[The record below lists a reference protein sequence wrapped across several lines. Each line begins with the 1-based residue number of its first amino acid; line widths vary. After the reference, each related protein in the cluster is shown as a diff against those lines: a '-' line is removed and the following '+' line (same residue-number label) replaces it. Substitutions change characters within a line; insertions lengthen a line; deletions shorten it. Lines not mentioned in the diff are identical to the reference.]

1 MRMRLNLLIGLGL
14 LVALV
19 AAVAAVS
26 ADKDSKRADAPEL
39 SSTEQGSGE
48 VGGKV
53 AAFTAKDI
61 DARTVR
67 VGRGK
72 PGALFFFAGWCGS
85 CLSEAKA
92 LDQVQRALGSRVTI
106 TAISP
111 DPSDSPEAIRRFR
124 QQVGNPSYSFVSGR
138 THQRLGACPPRLRRR
153 TRPKRCL

>member
-1 MRMRLNLLIGLGL
+1 MVDDSIMKTVETENAGL
-14 LVALV
+14 
-19 AAVAAVS
+19 
-26 ADKDSKRADAPEL
+26 KRAYTL
-39 SSTEQGSGE
+39 TI
-48 VGGKV
+48 K
-53 AAFTAKDI
+53 AKDI

-124 QQVGNPSYSFVSGR
+124 QQVGNPRYSFVSDSAGV
-138 THQRLGACPPRLRRR
+138 
-153 TRPKRCL
+153 